1 MKLLDFQEKAFGE
14 NFPAALLVL
23 RGTALA
29 VHYEQLSNTFHVP
42 PIMALGEPI
51 TAKST
56 AVETALSM
64 FGMQDCVGGNSN
76 SF

>member
-23 RGTALA
+23 GGTALA

-42 PIMALGEPI
+42 PIMALGEPK
-51 TAKST
+51 TATST

>member
-23 RGTALA
+23 GGIALA
-29 VHYEQLSNTFHVP
+29 VHYEQLSNTFPVP